1 MLPKQ
6 PLEEASHNATVTG
19 NQINIAIDALEADI
33 EAWKNSDRSDI
44 TLYNTLQKTIENLTG
59 VIDEYELEVTEVE
72 ALERI
77 NDGELL
83 N

>member
-1 MLPKQ
+1 MLTKQ

-33 EAWKNSDRSDI
+33 EAWKNSDRSDT

-72 ALERI
+72 LLERI

>member
-1 MLPKQ
+1 MLAKQ

-33 EAWKNSDRSDI
+33 EAWKNSDRSDT

-72 ALERI
+72 LLERI

>member
-1 MLPKQ
+1 MLAKQ
-6 PLEEASHNATVTG
+6 TLEEAAHNAAVTG
-19 NQINIAIDALEADI
+19 NQINIAIEALEADI
-33 EAWKNSDRSDI
+33 EAWRNSDRSDA
-44 TLYNTLQKTIENLTG
+44 TLYNTLQKTVENLTG
-59 VIDEYELEVTEVE
+59 VINEYELELAEVA

>member
-1 MLPKQ
+1 MLVKQ
-6 PLEEASHNATVTG
+6 PLEEATHNVVAEG

-33 EAWKNSDRSDI
+33 EAWKNSDRSDT

-72 ALERI
+72 LLERI

>member
-1 MLPKQ
+1 MLSKQ
-6 PLEEASHNATVTG
+6 PLEEATHNVVAEG

-33 EAWKNSDRSDI
+33 EAWKNSDRSDT
-44 TLYNTLQKTIENLTG
+44 TLYNTLQKTVENLTG

-72 ALERI
+72 LLERI

>member
-1 MLPKQ
+1 MLAKQ
-6 PLEEASHNATVTG
+6 PLEEAAHNAAVTG
-19 NQINIAIDALEADI
+19 NKINIAIEALEADI
-33 EAWKNSDRSDI
+33 QAWRNSDRSDA
-44 TLYNTLQKTIENLTG
+44 TLYNTLQKTVENLTG
-59 VIDEYELEVTEVE
+59 VINEYELELAEVE

>member
-1 MLPKQ
+1 MLAKQ
-6 PLEEASHNATVTG
+6 PLEEATHNVVAEG

-59 VIDEYELEVTEVE
+59 VINEYELEVTEVE

>member
-6 PLEEASHNATVTG
+6 PLEEASHNAAVTG

>member
-1 MLPKQ
+1 MLAKQ
-6 PLEEASHNATVTG
+6 PLEEAAHNATVTG

-33 EAWKNSDRSDI
+33 EAWKNSSRSDT

-59 VIDEYELEVTEVE
+59 VIDEYELELTEVE

>member
-1 MLPKQ
+1 MLTKQ
-6 PLEEASHNATVTG
+6 PLEEASDNATVTG

-33 EAWKNSDRSDI
+33 EAWKNSDRSDT
-44 TLYNTLQKTIENLTG
+44 TLYNTLQKTVENLTG

-72 ALERI
+72 LLERI

>member
-1 MLPKQ
+1 MLAKQ
-6 PLEEASHNATVTG
+6 PLEEASDNATVTG

-33 EAWKNSDRSDI
+33 EAWKNSDRSDT

-72 ALERI
+72 LLERI

>member
-1 MLPKQ
+1 MLAKQ

-33 EAWKNSDRSDI
+33 EAWKNSDRSDT
-44 TLYNTLQKTIENLTG
+44 TLYNTLQKTVENLTG

-72 ALERI
+72 LLERI

>member
-1 MLPKQ
+1 MLTKQ
-6 PLEEASHNATVTG
+6 PLEEASDNASVTG

-33 EAWKNSDRSDI
+33 EAWKNSDRSDT
-44 TLYNTLQKTIENLTG
+44 TLYNTLQKTVENLTG

-72 ALERI
+72 LLERI